1 MNRNPVFESPE
12 SEVEAMTKFIKQVL
26 TLAET
31 IFGQTTCA
39 HQDGIIIN
47 SLMNCAA
54 IKEAQTMVSCGANT
68 VEEGLHVLGIS
79 LESFNE
85 ERDRHYLGM
94 LNQYVEIFAQQT
106 NAKLTEAE
114 RNERELHRQE
124 MSLQMQ
130 DAEKNTPPKFL
141 N

>member
-1 MNRNPVFESPE
+1 
-12 SEVEAMTKFIKQVL
+12 
-26 TLAET
+26 
-31 IFGQTTCA
+31 
-39 HQDGIIIN
+39 
-47 SLMNCAA
+47 MNCAA

-79 LESFNE
+79 LEGFNE